1 MTMTFCHVFFLRAY
15 DLEQVVEGEHEEKT
29 LKWAKA
35 RIGLTRAMERIA
47 RSING
52 LDPDKRNRWE
62 TLDGEGRNA
71 IIERMLSNMFHPS
84 HLEDAFLRRNLELRE
99 IDDVQGM
106 LKRILIRLDDI
117 EKQHEDSTKMV
128 GKRLGKLE
136 NMMLQSN
143 GIEPSS
149 DPDDNA
155 DHANGED
162 HEDRRPTTQS
172 SAKISAECLEDRILE
187 SQEARQ
193 VRTQEA
199 QAGIPAI
206 GQLYSKCLMYT
217 PKRVLTSLAPPTLLA
232 KRDTAY

>member
-172 SAKISAECLEDRILE
+172 SAKISISRMLGRSNTGISGGPSSTNPGGTGRHPSNWSTLFQMSHVHTKTRTDLIGPPHT
-187 SQEARQ
+187 AR
-193 VRTQEA
+193 
-199 QAGIPAI
+199 
-206 GQLYSKCLMYT
+206 
-217 PKRVLTSLAPPTLLA
+217 
-232 KRDTAY
+232 